1 VTGRI
6 AFSPAAMEEVAADL
20 EVQADHLDAVATDV
34 GDAIAAYRAS
44 CGEFVATL
52 PDHPSF
58 IAAQGE
64 LLRGVSANVLLLAA
78 AAEEA
83 DGQGIDLRA
92 LLATGV
98 HLTGNAARVSGGH
111 DAVVALLRASVHGTR
126 DVRAWRTQLG
136 LVSRYGAQAMPDIA
150 AIRREVAGG
159 TAMKRSQ
166 IRPIQLERYRQL
178 KRQRVELH
186 RTRTSA
192 RTGLRTNAPVT
203 RLGTSV
209 GRFMNDT
216 RAGRALT
223 TGTRRLGV
231 AGGIISVA
239 DTAAAIAEG
248 DTERAVTSGLAA
260 VGTGLMLTPN
270 PITFGAG
277 AAITAGVLV
286 YENWDTITDWGGA
299 VADGAGDVYDGV
311 KDFIGGLF

>member
-6 AFSPAAMEEVAADL
+6 SFSPAAMEEVAADL
-20 EVQADHLDAVATDV
+20 EVQADRLDAAATDV

-58 IAAQGE
+58 IGAQGD
-64 LLRGVSANVLLLAA
+64 LLRGVSTNVLLLAA

-83 DGQGIDLRA
+83 DRQGIDLRA
-92 LLATGV
+92 LLASGV
-98 HLTGNAARVSGGH
+98 HLTGTAARINGGH

-136 LVSRYGAQAMPDIA
+136 LVSRYGSQAMPDIA
-150 AIRREVAGG
+150 AVRREVAGG

-166 IRPIQLERYRQL
+166 IRPHQLERYRQL

-186 RTRTSA
+186 RTRAAS

-203 RLGTSV
+203 RVGTSV
-209 GRFMNDT
+209 NRFVTDT
-216 RAGRALT
+216 RAGRALRA
-223 TGTRRLGV
+223 GSRRLGY
-231 AGGIISVA
+231 AGAALSA
-239 DTAAAIAEG
+239 YDTFGAIREG
-248 DTERAVTSGLAA
+248 DTGRAATSALSTL
-260 VGTGLMLTPN
+260 GTGLMLTPN
-270 PITFGAG
+270 PIFFGAG

-299 VADGAGDVYDGV
+299 VADQAGDVYDGV